1 MRFLIE
7 YKDFS
12 SKEEKNKS
20 LSVLD
25 TFLNEHLIGDF
36 HGRTFESILIRFINN
51 APPKKKFKFKSLY
64 KIIAEV
70 EIEGNFT
77 KNAKL
82 NIIDFQHGLSK
93 VEDAI
98 NIVSQIEVKE
108 ELDFNRDKLLSSL

>member
-36 HGRTFESILIRFINN
+36 HGQTFESILIRFINN
-51 APPKKKFKFKSLY
+51 APPKK
-64 KIIAEV
+64 
-70 EIEGNFT
+70 N
-77 KNAKL
+77 L
-82 NIIDFQHGLSK
+82 N
-93 VEDAI
+93 
-98 NIVSQIEVKE
+98 
-108 ELDFNRDKLLSSL
+108 